1 MRAVAGKMLVAF
13 ERVVDDWAEGDPTV
27 ERRWAS
33 AEGVRADR
41 DVCSP
46 VLRTKPLRPAP
57 PEVVWDRSREND
69 RRLCLRSFEC

>member
-33 AEGVRADR
+33 AEGVRADG

-46 VLRTKPLRPAP
+46 RPPDETPPPRAP
-57 PEVVWDRSREND
+57 GSRLGQVEG
-69 RRLCLRSFEC
+69 E